1 MEFIILGYTC
11 NIYFY
16 LYSIMPR
23 KPKES
28 LAEIAVLPNEEPDL
42 EVNHSQNDKEPDE
55 LQAPKEEDQPILPVK
70 KPRPPKT
77 QKQLDAW
84 QITKEKGIVATKLR
98 KQLADEAKL
107 VKKEEKEERIVKTA
121 LVIKRKEMKRNRIL
135 ENISDGE
142 DDIPKKVKKVVIKE
156 PEHQFV
162 FV

>member
-42 EVNHSQNDKEPDE
+42 EEKEPDEE
-55 LQAPKEEDQPILPVK
+55 LQAPKEEEPIIPVK

-107 VKKEEKEERIVKTA
+107 VKKEAKEERIVKTA
-121 LVIKRKEMKRNRIL
+121 LVIKRKEIKRNRIL
-135 ENISDGE
+135 EDVSDGE
-142 DDIPKKVKKVVIKE
+142 DDPPKRPKKVVMKE

>member
-1 MEFIILGYTC
+1 
-11 NIYFY
+11 
-16 LYSIMPR
+16 MPKR
-23 KPKES
+23 KES
-28 LAEIAVLPNEEPDL
+28 LAEIAVIPNEEPVL
-42 EVNHSQNDKEPDE
+42 EEADEE
-55 LQAPKEEDQPILPVK
+55 LQAPKEEVQVPIK

-84 QITKEKGIVATKLR
+84 KITKEKGIVATKLR

-121 LVIKRKEMKRNRIL
+121 LVIKRKEIKRNRIL
-135 ENISDGE
+135 EDVSDGE
-142 DDIPKKVKKVVIKE
+142 DDPPKRPKKVVMKE

>member
-1 MEFIILGYTC
+1 
-11 NIYFY
+11 
-16 LYSIMPR
+16 MPR
-23 KPKES
+23 KIKES
-28 LAEIAVLPNEEPDL
+28 LAELAVLENEEPDL
-42 EVNHSQNDKEPDE
+42 EVNHSQNDIPDEE
-55 LQAPKEEDQPILPVK
+55 LQAPKEEIPVPVAVK

-121 LVIKRKEMKRNRIL
+121 LVIKRKEIKRNRIL
-135 ENISDGE
+135 EDVSDGE
-142 DDIPKKVKKVVIKE
+142 DDVAPPKKVKKVVIKE

>member
-1 MEFIILGYTC
+1 MGL
-11 NIYFY
+11 
-16 LYSIMPR
+16 LYNMPKR
-23 KPKES
+23 KES
-28 LAEIAVLPNEEPDL
+28 LATLAVLPNEEPDL
-42 EVNHSQNDKEPDE
+42 EEKEPDEE
-55 LQAPKEEDQPILPVK
+55 LQAPKEEIPVPVAVK

-142 DDIPKKVKKVVIKE
+142 DDPPKRPKKVVIKE
-156 PEHQFV
+156 PEHQLV

>member
-1 MEFIILGYTC
+1 
-11 NIYFY
+11 
-16 LYSIMPR
+16 MPKR
-23 KPKES
+23 KES
-28 LAEIAVLPNEEPDL
+28 LAEIAVIPNEEPVL
-42 EVNHSQNDKEPDE
+42 EEADEE
-55 LQAPKEEDQPILPVK
+55 LQASKLDFENPKKEEVQVPIK

-84 QITKEKGIVATKLR
+84 KITKEKGIVATKLR

-121 LVIKRKEMKRNRIL
+121 LVIKRKEIKRNRIL
-135 ENISDGE
+135 EDVSDGE
-142 DDIPKKVKKVVIKE
+142 DDPPKRPKKVVMKE

>member
-1 MEFIILGYTC
+1 
-11 NIYFY
+11 
-16 LYSIMPR
+16 MPKR
-23 KPKES
+23 KES
-28 LAEIAVLPNEEPDL
+28 LAEIAVIPNEEPVL
-42 EVNHSQNDKEPDE
+42 EEADEE
-55 LQAPKEEDQPILPVK
+55 LQASKEEVQVPIK

-84 QITKEKGIVATKLR
+84 KITKEKGIVATKLR

-121 LVIKRKEMKRNRIL
+121 LVIKRKEIKRNRIL

>member
-1 MEFIILGYTC
+1 
-11 NIYFY
+11 
-16 LYSIMPR
+16 MPKR
-23 KPKES
+23 KES
-28 LAEIAVLPNEEPDL
+28 LATLAVLENEEPITP
-42 EVNHSQNDKEPDE
+42 EEEPDE
-55 LQAPKEEDQPILPVK
+55 ELQASKEEDQPILPVK
-70 KPRPPKT
+70 KPRPPKS
-77 QKQLDAW
+77 QKQLDAFA
-84 QITKEKGIVATKLR
+84 ITREKGIVATKLR

-142 DDIPKKVKKVVIKE
+142 DDVAPPKKVKKVVIKE